1 MRAHLDF
8 SAATRKALANR
19 GIRVIGSQAAPAYDG
34 DTSFSGRVYQIVK
47 DDCSMMRNRAQIM
60 ELAQ

>member
-8 SAATRKALANR
+8 SAATRKALAAR
-19 GIRVIGSQAAPAYDG
+19 GIRVIGSQAAPSYDG
-34 DTSFSGRVYQIVK
+34 DETFSGRVYQIAQ
-47 DDCSMMRNRAQIM
+47 DGCSMMRSHSQVM